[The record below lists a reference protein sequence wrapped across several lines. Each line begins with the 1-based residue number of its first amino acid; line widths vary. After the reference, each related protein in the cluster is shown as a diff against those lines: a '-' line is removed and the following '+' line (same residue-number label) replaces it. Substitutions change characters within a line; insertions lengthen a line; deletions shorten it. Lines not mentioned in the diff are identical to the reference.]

1 MRRGFVRFMEEII
14 SKGYAR
20 KSAREAASEMI
31 WYLPHHGLYHPN
43 KSGKVRLVFD
53 LSADHNGRCINRELL
68 SELDLT
74 NQKDAVLLWFREE
87 QVAVMGGIET
97 MFDQVKFA
105 DDQCSFLRFL
115 WWDDCDTNKEIIDHK
130 MTAHVFGRALSP
142 SSSNFVLLR
151 KTAIDS
157 RNEYAS
163 DVTRILEKKIS
174 KKIYVDD
181 MLKSF
186 QTVTEAKDIIR
197 EVKELYAKGGF
208 NLTSSQVIVKV
219 LIPDKNRRVLQMKH

>member
-1 MRRGFVRFMEEII
+1 MRRSFVRFLEEII
-14 SKGYAR
+14 SKGYAG
-20 KSAREAASEMI
+20 KSTREAASGMI
-31 WYLPHHGLYHPN
+31 WYLPHHGPYHPN

-53 LSADHNGRCINRELL
+53 LSADHKCRCINRELL
-68 SELDLT
+68 SGLDLT

-87 QVAVMGGIET
+87 QVAVMGDIET
-97 MFDQVKFA
+97 MFDQVKVP

-163 DVTRILEKKIS
+163 DVTRILERNF
-174 KKIYVDD
+174 YVDD

-186 QTVTEAKDIIR
+186 QTVTEAKDVIR

-208 NLTSSQVIVKV
+208 NLTKFTSNSEGVEV
-219 LIPDKNRRVLQMKH
+219 NS